1 MINILI
7 LDLKSWFAFVES
19 PPIATP
25 GFCTGIE
32 EDASVRLPIEVVD
45 EHLFEVGVA
54 WSTVTNELPFGVNHD
69 AFARWCG
76 EDEVGFDQTG
86 VPKSL
91 GVLVRH
97 LVA

>member
-69 AFARWCG
+69 AFALWSC
-76 EDEVGFDQTG
+76 ENEVGEERS
-86 VPKSL
+86 SL
-91 GVLVRH
+91 SVMILSD
-97 LVA
+97 